1 MPMPPAP
8 ERTFASD
15 NAAPA
20 HPDVIEEIRRANHG
34 HALAYGADEWT
45 ADVER
50 SFDEIFGRRVSTSL
64 VVNGTGANV
73 LALATILEPGAA
85 VICTDW
91 SHVATDEAAAPER
104 ILGTK
109 LIAVPSESGRMHP
122 DRIREQA
129 RNLGNIHHAQAGVV
143 SITQATEWGTLYTI
157 DEIGDICEVA
167 HANSMT
173 VHLDGARLANAVAA
187 HGGSVDV
194 LRAMVVETGVDVVSF
209 GGTKNGLLGA
219 EAVIHLDPDRARRAA
234 YLRKQVNQLTS
245 KMRFIAAQFTV
256 ALRDDN
262 WIRWATNANASATA
276 LHAATAELLGADA
289 PPPPPAVNSVFP
301 VLDPT
306 VAGRLREWSFFWPWD
321 LERNQYRWM
330 TAWDTTGEDISR
342 FTAGLA
348 HVLGH
353 PERN

>member
-34 HALAYGADEWT
+34 HALAYGADDWT
-45 ADVER
+45 AGVER
-50 SFDEIFGRRVSTSL
+50 AFDEIFGQPVSTSL
-64 VVNGTGANV
+64 VVNGTGANI
-73 LALATILEPGAA
+73 LALASVLEPGAA

-109 LIAVPSESGRMHP
+109 LIAVASESGRMHP

-129 RNLGNIHHAQAGVV
+129 RNLGNIHHAQPGVV

-157 DEIGDICEVA
+157 DEIGEICDVA
-167 HANSMT
+167 HTNGMT

-187 HGGSVDV
+187 LGGSVEV
-194 LRAMVVETGVDVVSF
+194 LRSMVVDTGVDVVSF

-219 EAVIHLDPDRARRAA
+219 EAVIHLDPARARRAT
-234 YLRKQVNQLTS
+234 YLRKQVNQLAS
-245 KMRFIAAQFTV
+245 KMRFIAAQFAV

-262 WIRWATNANASATA
+262 WIRWASHANASAIA
-276 LHAATAELLGADA
+276 LHESTSAVLGVAA
-289 PPPPPAVNSVFP
+289 PPPPAVNSVFP
-301 VLDPT
+301 VLDP
-306 VAGRLREWSFFWPWD
+306 VVGARLREWSFFWPWD
-321 LERNQYRWM
+321 LERDQYRWM
-330 TAWDTTGEDISR
+330 TAWDTTAEDIDR

-348 HVLGH
+348 HLIE
-353 PERN
+353 ERQRN